1 MARQSVGRKK
11 KSAFSGLSA
20 VASAV
25 LLFMV
30 ALPTFITLAVGLL
43 PSMVAFMFDRSQG
56 RTMSRCIFGLNFS
69 GVAPYIMEIWQQG
82 GQKASVATQEIFQPV
97 ALSIMYGSA
106 GLGWLLYL
114 AMPPIVANVLNLSAQ
129 RRVSEL
135 RKRQRGLIKTWGD
148 SLIKEID
155 RSGS

>member
-1 MARQSVGRKK
+1 
-11 KSAFSGLSA
+11 
-20 VASAV
+20 
-25 LLFMV
+25 
-30 ALPTFITLAVGLL
+30 
-43 PSMVAFMFDRSQG
+43 
-56 RTMSRCIFGLNFS
+56 
-69 GVAPYIMEIWQQG
+69 
-82 GQKASVATQEIFQPV
+82 
-97 ALSIMYGSA
+97 MYGSA